1 MFDQIDEL
9 GVNTVR
15 MLSVEMIEEANS
27 GHPGLPLGAA
37 PMAYALWTK
46 HLKINPASHMSW
58 INRDRFVLSA
68 GHGSA
73 MLYSLLHLAGYD
85 LTISDLKKFRQ
96 WNSKTPG
103 HPEYGQTD
111 GVEATAGPLG
121 QGLAMAVGMAMAEE
135 HLAAKYN
142 RPDFQMINHYTY
154 TLVGDGDLS
163 EGISHEAASLAGH
176 LKLGKLIA
184 LYDSNDILLD
194 GPAENSFTENIGRR
208 FESYG
213 WQHILVEDGNNLE
226 AIDAA
231 IRLAKQN
238 LSKPTIIEVKTT
250 IGYASPN
257 QGTNKVHGTPLGVEG
272 INKLRQNLGWNQEPF
287 TVPSEVE
294 ERFEQTLRTRG
305 REAEADW
312 QELFT
317 NYQHIYPD
325 LANELLDGFNNKT
338 LINMD
343 EVVPHYGKT
352 EKIATR
358 NASEKAIN
366 RLVEVMPSL
375 WGGAADLASSNKTR
389 MKNQGDFLPANYA
402 GRNIWFGVRE
412 FAMAATMNGIAL
424 HGGTRIFG
432 GTFFVFTD
440 YLRAAIRLAALQKI
454 PVIYIL
460 THDSI
465 AVGEDGPTHQPVET
479 LASLRCIPNV
489 QVIRPADGNET
500 SAAWKLALE
509 TTDKPTVLV
518 LSRQSLSTLPIS
530 STKVFEGV
538 TKGGYIVSEPKD
550 GKVTGILIATGS
562 EVNLAVQAQK
572 ELTKK
577 NQSVRVVS
585 MPSFDRFESQ
595 SEEYKEVVL
604 PSRIEKRMT
613 IEAASTFGW
622 DRYAGPLGI
631 KIGVDKFGASAPGE
645 LVMDKYGFNV
655 DNVVSK
661 FMELG

>member
-1 MFDQIDEL
+1 
-9 GVNTVR
+9 
-15 MLSVEMIEEANS
+15 
-27 GHPGLPLGAA
+27 
-37 PMAYALWTK
+37 
-46 HLKINPASHMSW
+46 
-58 INRDRFVLSA
+58 
-68 GHGSA
+68 
-73 MLYSLLHLAGYD
+73 SLLHLAGYD

-325 LANELLDGFNNKT
+325 LANELLDGFNNKI

-454 PVIYIL
+454 PVIYVL